1 MEWKPTPTA
10 KAPALESAITAITGV
25 DRREAITTKS
35 CATCGQD
42 VTLDSFKDELSLKE
56 FHISG
61 MCQTCQDDLF
71 G

>member
-1 MEWKPTPTA
+1 MEWKPTPTV
-10 KAPALESAITAITGV
+10 KAPALESAISAITGV
-25 DRREAITTKS
+25 DRREAITSK
-35 CATCGQD
+35 TCTCCGSA

-61 MCQTCQDDLF
+61 MCQTCQDSVF

>member
-1 MEWKPTPTA
+1 MEWKPTPTV
-10 KAPALESAITAITGV
+10 KAPELDDLIAAHMGV
-25 DRREAITTKS
+25 DRRQAIPSKT

-61 MCQTCQDDLF
+61 MCQTCQDSVF

>member
-1 MEWKPTPTA
+1 MEWKPTPTV

-42 VTLDSFKDELSLKE
+42 VTLDSFKDELSL
-56 FHISG
+56 
-61 MCQTCQDDLF
+61 
-71 G
+71 

>member
-1 MEWKPTPTA
+1 MEWTPTPTV

-56 FHISG
+56 FHISA
-61 MCQTCQDDLF
+61 MCQGCQDEIF